1 MASQNREQLQKAKEE
16 EEEEEEEGA
25 SFEAEFVEGNT
36 K

>member
-16 EEEEEEEGA
+16 EEVGA